1 MQEGWGRRYALLEL
15 DTETLTR
22 LLDPVAHGH
31 AIVLAEPIA
40 GGLVNTNYR
49 ITLSGLEDSLIVR
62 LYTRD
67 LSACRLELD
76 IYQLAHRGVPMAEV
90 LYADPDG
97 ACCGRPYM
105 VTRWVEGTKVDKLLA
120 SGDFAAI
127 GAAALA
133 VGETLAALTSY
144 GFAEPGFFGPGLAIN
159 RPLGTS
165 RESVV
170 AYVRS
175 SLFEREAGR
184 RLGADLTGQIW
195 KILRENAA
203 LLDEAD
209 GPATLVHGDYKAQ
222 NILLRQDPRD
232 SWSMAAVLDWEFAMA
247 GSSLFDLSILLR
259 YADTLPP
266 AFEQGVVTG
275 YRAAGAKLPPD
286 WKRLIKLLDLVNL
299 CEFLCGPDPRSA
311 MVSDVTRLV
320 QATCDRWESY

>member
-15 DTETLTR
+15 DTETLAR
-22 LLDPVAHGH
+22 LLEPVAQGRTV
-31 AIVLAEPIA
+31 VLAEPIP

-49 ITLSGLEDSLIVR
+49 VTLSGLQDTLIVR

-76 IYQLAHRGVPMAEV
+76 IYQLTHGKVPMAEV

-97 ACCGRPYM
+97 TCCGRPYM
-105 VTRWVEGTKVDKLLA
+105 VTRWVEGTKLDRLLT
-120 SGDFAAI
+120 SGDVDTI

-144 GFAEPGFFGPGLAIN
+144 GFPESGFFGPGLAVS

-184 RLGADLTGQIW
+184 RLGGDLTDQIW
-195 KILRENAA
+195 KLLRENAA

-222 NILLRQDPRD
+222 NILVRQDPQG
-232 SWSMAAVLDWEFAMA
+232 SWNMAAVLDWEFAMA

-259 YADTLPP
+259 YANTLPP
-266 AFEQGVVTG
+266 AFEQGVVAG
-275 YRAAGAKLPPD
+275 YRAAGATLPQD

-299 CEFLCGPDPRSA
+299 CEFLCSPDPRAA
-311 MVSDVTRLV
+311 MVNDVTSLV
-320 QATCDRWESY
+320 QATCERWQSY

>member
-15 DTETLTR
+15 DTETLAR
-22 LLDPVAHGH
+22 LLEPVAQGRTL
-31 AIVLAEPIA
+31 VLAEPIS

-49 ITLSGLEDSLIVR
+49 ITLSGSQDTLILR

-67 LSACRLELD
+67 PSACRLELD
-76 IYQLAHRGVPMAEV
+76 IYQLTHRKVPMAEV

-105 VTRWVEGTKVDKLLA
+105 VTRWVEGTKLDRLLA
-120 SGDFAAI
+120 SGDVATI
-127 GAAALA
+127 SAAALA
-133 VGETLAALTSY
+133 VGETLAALTTL
-144 GFAEPGFFGPGLAIN
+144 GFPQSGFFGPGLAVS

-184 RLGADLTGQIW
+184 RLGEDLTDQIW
-195 KILRENAA
+195 TLLRENAA

-209 GPATLVHGDYKAQ
+209 GPANLVHGDYKAQ
-222 NILLRQDPRD
+222 NILVRQGPRG

-266 AFEQGVVTG
+266 VFEQGIVAG
-275 YRAAGAKLPPD
+275 YRAAGAKLPQD
-286 WKRLIKLLDLVNL
+286 WKRLTKLLDLVNL
-299 CEFLCGPDPRSA
+299 CEFLCSPDPRAA
-311 MVSDVTRLV
+311 MVSDVTSLV
-320 QATCDRWESY
+320 RATCERWQSY

>member
-15 DTETLTR
+15 DTEILTR
-22 LLDPVAHGH
+22 LLEPVARGH
-31 AIVLAEPIA
+31 AIVLAEPIP

-49 ITLSGLEDSLIVR
+49 VTLSGWEDTLIVR

-67 LSACRLELD
+67 RAACRLELD
-76 IYQLAHRGVPMAEV
+76 IYQLAHLRVPMAEV

-97 ACCGRPYM
+97 VCCERPYM
-105 VTRWVEGTKVDKLLA
+105 VTRWIEGTKLDKLLA
-120 SGDFAAI
+120 SGDVAAI
-127 GAAALA
+127 RTAALA
-133 VGETLAALTSY
+133 VGETLAALTAY
-144 GFAEPGFFGPGLAIN
+144 GFSEPGFFGPGLAVS
-159 RPLGTS
+159 RPLGTT

-170 AYVRS
+170 AYVHA

-184 RLGADLTGQIW
+184 RLGEDLTGRIW
-195 KILRENAA
+195 KILRENEA
-203 LLDEAD
+203 LLDEGD

-222 NILLRQDPRD
+222 NILLRQDSRG
-232 SWSMAAVLDWEFAMA
+232 SWGMAAVLDWEFAMA

-275 YRAAGAKLPPD
+275 YRAAGARLPEE

-299 CEFLCGPDPRSA
+299 CEFLCGPDPRDA

-320 QATCDRWESY
+320 RETCDRWESY